1 MGEGRWGGDRQR
13 QTERTYPPG
22 PRASPPSPLSIAA
35 FASGTS
41 SQRLLS
47 HRIVNRRPARR
58 PDCRARGGRRR
69 SRHKSHPSA
78 APGGN
83 RRHRRRRRAGQS
95 CSRRRMPS
103 VAHPCPRATVQAR
116 APPHPAQPRKAVRP
130 FPPQSPAVDAQLGL
144 PFSCAARDS
153 LRPRTAEAPTGSAC
167 GAEGLGATVRRSCPA
182 PPRPSFRAHHCAASL
197 LPQVRSVAGFPATQA
212 AGSGRQA
219 SFWAGG
225 W

>member
-1 MGEGRWGGDRQR
+1 MVVSLSLSPWRQCPIIIRVGNEALAGRGPDSWAAMAARDLCHGIYASVR
-13 QTERTYPPG
+13 PG
-22 PRASPPSPLSIAA
+22 LP
-35 FASGTS
+35 
-41 SQRLLS
+41 
-47 HRIVNRRPARR
+47 
-58 PDCRARGGRRR
+58 
-69 SRHKSHPSA
+69 HKSLRK
-78 APGGN
+78 
-83 RRHRRRRRAGQS
+83 RR
-95 CSRRRMPS
+95 
-103 VAHPCPRATVQAR
+103 
-116 APPHPAQPRKAVRP
+116 
-130 FPPQSPAVDAQLGL
+130 PAVDAQLGL